1 MVIDLVAKPMIVNFF
16 CARKVAP
23 AFKPDIVALLVGS
36 ATRLTAPPEVSTEVT
51 QLGCPLWPPQTP
63 PQPLAP

>member
-1 MVIDLVAKPMIVNFF
+1 MYSIDDWFLGFQTNLF
-16 CARKVAP
+16 CARK
-23 AFKPDIVALLVGS
+23 AFKPDLVALVGS

-51 QLGCPLWPPQTP
+51 QQGCPLWPPQTP